1 MKAITRIS
9 CAAVLVAAISGCQA
23 SKPGSFETHSINW
36 IKHNVTIGGKNDKN
50 PFPATAENI
59 DEGKQAFTQYCM
71 VCHGL
76 DGQNTGVPFAETI
89 SPPIPS
95 LASSDVQSYSDGQL
109 KRIIQRGIRPSG
121 MPPAEGVFGDED
133 MWKMVLYIR
142 HLPKAGSLGEPAV
155 YTGGSQ
161 GK

>member
-1 MKAITRIS
+1 MKTIVRIS
-9 CAAVLVAAISGCQA
+9 CTGLLVAVMAGCQA
-23 SKPGSFETHSINW
+23 SKPSSFETHSINW
-36 IKHNVTIGGKNDKN
+36 VKHNITIGGKNEKN

-76 DGQNTGVPFAETI
+76 DGQNTGVPFAETV

-95 LASSDVQSYSDGQL
+95 LASAEVQSYSDGQL
-109 KRIIQRGIRPSG
+109 KWVIHHGISPSG
-121 MPPAEGVFGDED
+121 MPPAEGVFADDD

-155 YTGGSQ
+155 YSGDSQ